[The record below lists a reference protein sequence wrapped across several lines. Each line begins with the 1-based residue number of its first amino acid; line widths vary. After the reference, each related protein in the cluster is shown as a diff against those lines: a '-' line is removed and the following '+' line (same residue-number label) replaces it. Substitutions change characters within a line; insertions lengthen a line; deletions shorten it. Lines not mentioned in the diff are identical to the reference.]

1 MLFNIVLGLILPLL
15 VVFFVLAWAYRKVG
29 IYLTGMIMA
38 NLYLIAASEGL
49 VYVFNRKIGLG
60 VIGVDQLLKM
70 FVNPYKGRYRFFLL
84 NFQYNK
90 VILIS
95 IWVISILMLL
105 VIIYRSRRQKVIE
118 KQTKEL
124 TGAVNEF
131 VDKVEN
137 DFSTTDKDE
146 SEETSEIPDIDRD
159 QDSLV

>member
-15 VVFFVLAWAYRKVG
+15 VVFFILAWAYRKVG

-38 NLYLIAASEGL
+38 NLYLLAASEGL

-105 VIIYRSRRQKVIE
+105 VIIYRSRRQKVVEQQTE
-118 KQTKEL
+118 KL
-124 TGAVNEF
+124 ASSVNEF
-131 VDKVEN
+131 VDKLET
-137 DFSTTDKDE
+137 DFPS
-146 SEETSEIPDIDRD
+146 SEEQVPDETLPDIDRD